1 MARSE
6 SKKKMLEWQ
15 RIKRLGRRRIAK
27 AAKDSATRS
36 LLFYEALLPTSALG
50 APSLNYSDT
59 DTDKIKEKALI
70 PVPSF
75 LSSSSSSSS
84 SEHQES
90 NENDHSFLTFPPEV
104 RNLIYQYAVEY
115 PTCRELF
122 DSYYKQKEGGTTR
135 TGHYM
140 RIKLHTPTVLL
151 LCKQVTREALTI
163 LRSQPFV
170 IDKIPPW
177 IPGCRQPLPIT
188 EFISAPTLRNILYF
202 EFKVTFGDGTG
213 GSGYIWRR
221 VLRYVLDAWSQGNS
235 VTHLR
240 VMFKLANIEVEP
252 MWYWELKDYEEL
264 VDNVSSFAPYEIT
277 YAEANTVWYQI
288 NNFEFR
294 HAAKP
299 GTVQYEHW
307 IIDCFYAYRTGFR
320 SKSLAKNTLP
330 NPCGRPFKLLRRYRP
345 FDPHAPEQR
354 YLARERDGI
363 RLTKIAILR
372 IAPTLGTVE
381 LCFNT

>member
-1 MARSE
+1 
-6 SKKKMLEWQ
+6 MLEWQ

-59 DTDKIKEKALI
+59 GTDKIKEKALI

-75 LSSSSSSSS
+75 LSSNSSSSS

-90 NENDHSFLTFPPEV
+90 NENGHSFLTFPPEV

-122 DSYYKQKEGGTTR
+122 DSYYKQKEGRTR
-135 TGHYM
+135 HTDRYM
-140 RIKLHTPTVLL
+140 SIKLHTPTILL

-264 VDNVSSFAPYEIT
+264 VDNVSSFAPY
-277 YAEANTVWYQI
+277 
-288 NNFEFR
+288 
-294 HAAKP
+294 
-299 GTVQYEHW
+299 
-307 IIDCFYAYRTGFR
+307 
-320 SKSLAKNTLP
+320 
-330 NPCGRPFKLLRRYRP
+330 
-345 FDPHAPEQR
+345 
-354 YLARERDGI
+354 
-363 RLTKIAILR
+363 
-372 IAPTLGTVE
+372 
-381 LCFNT
+381 